1 MMHNTMYADSGM
13 SALIPLFMGLHAL
26 ASLAFVVGIVLLLCW
41 ACKNLPEK
49 QLKSWGLWLAI
60 GGLVV
65 SLLSMGGGFHMMS
78 GAGYERT
85 MKVKMT
91 SGQGMG
97 GMMEKMMDEDDA
109 MGMSMHDMSTMLEG
123 KTGDA
128 FDAAFLEGMIPHH
141 QGAIDMANAAL
152 TNAKHEEIKAMA
164 KAIISAQQ
172 KEIDQMEGWQ
182 QSWGY
187 NTK

>member
-1 MMHNTMYADSGM
+1 MMHNTMYAGDGM
-13 SALIPLFMGLHAL
+13 GLAFPLFMAVHGL
-26 ASLAFVVGIVLLLCW
+26 ASLAFIIGLILLLCW
-41 ACKNLPEK
+41 ACKHLPEK
-49 QLKSWGLWLAI
+49 QLKTWGLWLAI
-60 GGLVV
+60 GGLVL
-65 SLLSMGGGFHMMS
+65 SLLSAGSGFTMMGRSNFK
-78 GAGYERT
+78 
-85 MKVKMT
+85 MKFSSEK
-91 SGQGMG
+91 GMG

-109 MGMSMHDMSTMLEG
+109 MGMSMHDMSAILEG

-152 TNAKHEEIKAMA
+152 TNAKHDEIKNMA

-187 NTK
+187 DTK